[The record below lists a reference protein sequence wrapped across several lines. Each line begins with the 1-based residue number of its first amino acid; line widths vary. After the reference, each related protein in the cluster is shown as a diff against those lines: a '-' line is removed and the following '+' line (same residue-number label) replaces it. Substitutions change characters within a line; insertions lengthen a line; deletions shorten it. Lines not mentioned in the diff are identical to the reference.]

1 MNVFHGGQ
9 IQRGYGLGSFFSSLA
24 RRALP
29 FLKQGART
37 LGRAVLKTGVNVAQ
51 DVLAGKNLKQSARS
65 RIGQS
70 AQSLKEQALNQLT
83 GQRGSGQK
91 SLKRKK
97 PQRSVSSRQTSKV
110 KRAKPAKQ
118 KKPPKRKTQ
127 KKRQQNS
134 LGKVKK
140 SKVTHLKKD
149 IFS

>member
-70 AQSLKEQALNQLT
+70 AQSLKEQALTHLI

-97 PQRSVSSRQTSKV
+97 PQRSVSSTQTTRV
-110 KRAKPAKQ
+110 KRAKTKQ
-118 KKPPKRKTQ
+118 KKKQ
-127 KKRQQNS
+127 S
-134 LGKVKK
+134 LGRVKK